1 MNTPRHRTAAA
12 LLALAASAC
21 GAARDAHRAPEDAAG
36 QRWSLVEELRIGS
49 ADDPETSLTRVSG
62 LAIGPQGHI
71 YVAQRQDEQIR
82 AYDRDGRFVRAFGG
96 KGNGPGEFT
105 HLFAIGLLAD
115 TVYAVNAQP
124 ARLSFFTLEGEHIE
138 TTLLAAPPADDYGA
152 LVPFKLFPDGT
163 GVATRFFTP
172 EAVAS
177 GRVRMVPTLRIG
189 RTGRILG
196 TLFQIPAER
205 TGVRIPLGSS
215 VLSLHQPFP
224 DHPLAVSTADGRR
237 MAIVER
243 GSAPAGAADAD
254 FRITMTTL
262 SHDTLY
268 SRSYRYSPV
277 PIPAEVVDRV
287 VSRLVAG
294 PGRML
299 GGPLEAERTIRAAL
313 DAPASYP
320 PVTAALF
327 ADDGNLW
334 LRREDRDGA
343 EEQLWEVHG
352 PDGDPVAVVRM
363 PARIAVHL
371 IHQDVVW
378 GVEHDELDVPY
389 VVAYRIERGGR

>member
-21 GAARDAHRAPEDAAG
+21 GAAGDAGDTPGDANRPPEDAAA

-49 ADDPETSLTRVSG
+49 ADDPETSLTHVSG

-82 AYDRDGRFVRAFGG
+82 VYDRDGRFVRASGG

-105 HLFAIGLLAD
+105 HLFATGLLAD

-163 GVATRFFTP
+163 GIASRFFMP

-177 GRVRMVPTLRIG
+177 GRVRTVPTLRID

-205 TGVRIPLGSS
+205 TGVRIPLGST
-215 VLSLHQPFP
+215 VLALHQPFP
-224 DHPLAVSTADGRR
+224 DHPLAVFTAGGCR

-243 GSAPAGAADAD
+243 ESAPAGAAEAS

-268 SRSYRYSPV
+268 SRSYRYTPI

-287 VSRLVAG
+287 VSRLIAG
-294 PGRML
+294 PGRRL
-299 GGPLEAERTIRAAL
+299 GGPLEAERKIREAL
-313 DAPASYP
+313 DAPAS
-320 PVTAALF
+320 
-327 ADDGNLW
+327 
-334 LRREDRDGA
+334 
-343 EEQLWEVHG
+343 
-352 PDGDPVAVVRM
+352 
-363 PARIAVHL
+363 
-371 IHQDVVW
+371 
-378 GVEHDELDVPY
+378 
-389 VVAYRIERGGR
+389 

>member
-1 MNTPRHRTAAA
+1 MNAPRLRAAA
-12 LLALAASAC
+12 VLLALAASAC

-124 ARLSFFTLEGEHIE
+124 ARLSFFTLEG
-138 TTLLAAPPADDYGA
+138 
-152 LVPFKLFPDGT
+152 
-163 GVATRFFTP
+163 
-172 EAVAS
+172 VAS
-177 GRVRMVPTLRIG
+177 GRVRTVPTLRID

-243 GSAPAGAADAD
+243 GSAPAGAAEAS

-268 SRSYRYSPV
+268 SRSYRYSPI

-287 VSRLVAG
+287 V
-294 PGRML
+294 
-299 GGPLEAERTIRAAL
+299 
-313 DAPASYP
+313 
-320 PVTAALF
+320 
-327 ADDGNLW
+327 
-334 LRREDRDGA
+334 
-343 EEQLWEVHG
+343 
-352 PDGDPVAVVRM
+352 
-363 PARIAVHL
+363 
-371 IHQDVVW
+371 
-378 GVEHDELDVPY
+378 
-389 VVAYRIERGGR
+389 